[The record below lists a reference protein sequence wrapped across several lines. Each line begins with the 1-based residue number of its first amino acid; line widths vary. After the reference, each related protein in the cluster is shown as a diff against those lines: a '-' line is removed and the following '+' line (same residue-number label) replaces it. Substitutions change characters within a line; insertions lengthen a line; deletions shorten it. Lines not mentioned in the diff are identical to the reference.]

1 MVERRDTG
9 IREGRLIEGVVLV
22 LARETGRGM
31 YEGER
36 VCDGTRRS
44 ERRGVEG
51 RGWRCAAAG
60 LVLMSSFLWFKYAVA
75 YGLIFFGVCAMRKA
89 YRCDVDVTFDT
100 LGSQYSGPSFSA
112 NRRLRR
118 YMMGHVES
126 LCFLISTLQ

>member
-51 RGWRCAAAG
+51 RDSDSP
-60 LVLMSSFLWFKYAVA
+60 LVSTTTQVSAVRRR
-75 YGLIFFGVCAMRKA
+75 F
-89 YRCDVDVTFDT
+89 
-100 LGSQYSGPSFSA
+100 A
-112 NRRLRR
+112 NRGRSSET
-118 YMMGHVES
+118 ES
-126 LCFLISTLQ
+126 MDRTP